1 MPNARTPTGDQRRE
15 GDEPGSRAM
24 AGFMAAIWIVG
35 AIVAFAVLFWTAL
48 R

>member
-1 MPNARTPTGDQRRE
+1 
-15 GDEPGSRAM
+15 M